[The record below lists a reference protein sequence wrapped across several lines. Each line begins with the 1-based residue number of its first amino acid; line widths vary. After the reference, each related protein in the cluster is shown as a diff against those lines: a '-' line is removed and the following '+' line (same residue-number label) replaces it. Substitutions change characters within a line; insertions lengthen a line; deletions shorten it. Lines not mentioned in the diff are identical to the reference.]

1 MDIIDYAKLIY
12 NWLEEEDAS
21 VVKFLQEGKSKREI
35 NERIANLPIKLPA
48 ELLSLYTWKNGTVN
62 RESALSLRHLCFFPT
77 MYFLT
82 LEEAIDIY
90 KRITYLIPNKDFSF
104 DFFPIF
110 YDSGGNYLVIEC
122 NKKSD
127 SIEGRIFELDFE
139 SEDIF
144 GMYFD
149 SLTIMFKTIW
159 ECFKNRVYIIKDGYL
174 RYDSTKESEIMKEL
188 NPKTSEWYSS
198 NHLS

>member
-1 MDIIDYAKLIY
+1 MIINDYAKLIY
-12 NWLEEEDAS
+12 NWLEENDAS
-21 VVKFLQEGKSKREI
+21 AVKFLQAGKSKEQV
-35 NERIANLPIKLPA
+35 ERLTANLSIKLPL
-48 ELLSLYTWKNGTVN
+48 ELLILYTWKNGTIN
-62 RESALSLRHLCFFPT
+62 REKALSLRHLCFFPT

-82 LEEAIDIY
+82 LEESINIY
-90 KRITYLIPNKDFSF
+90 ERIKHLIPDKDFPF

-122 NKKSD
+122 NKELNT
-127 SIEGRIFELDFE
+127 IEGRVFELDFE

-149 SLTIMFKTIW
+149 NLTTMFKTIW
-159 ECFKNRVYIIKDGYL
+159 ECYKNGAYIIKDSHL
-174 RYDSTKESEIMKEL
+174 EYDSAKESEIMKSL

-198 NHLS
+198 HLL